1 LADRLQ
7 APDILVFDVRH
18 DLADHHAGRAAYDN
32 GHIPG
37 AIYLNH
43 ERQLS
48 GPKTGT
54 NGRHPLP
61 DRAGFAALMTS
72 LGLTPQK
79 TVIIY
84 DNGGS
89 AFSAH
94 LWWMLRW
101 IGHEK
106 ILVLDGG
113 WSAWQLVGGAVETAP
128 LEASVDAPVPTPEFA
143 SQSAPESAQES
154 AAQPGPESAPA
165 MPAVDAATVLQN
177 ISSPVYT
184 VVDARSAERF
194 RGEAEP
200 IDPVAGRI
208 PGAVNRPNV
217 DNLQA
222 DGRFKSATQLRRE
235 FSDLL
240 GDVPASQV
248 VHQCGSGITACH
260 NLFAMTLA
268 GMPGA
273 ALYPGSWSEWCSD
286 PSRPVARG

>member
-1 LADRLQ
+1 MPELLISAESLAGRVQ

-18 DLADHHAGRAAYDN
+18 DLADHQAGRAAYDK

-37 AIYLNH
+37 AIYLDH

-48 GPKTGT
+48 GQKTGL

-61 DRAGFAALMTS
+61 DRASFAALIRG
-72 LGLTPQK
+72 LGLRPQ
-79 TVIIY
+79 TTAIIY
-84 DNGGS
+84 DNGSS

-113 WSAWQLVGGAVETAP
+113 WLAWQSMGGAVETTPHGIAI
-128 LEASVDAPVPTPEFA
+128 EAPVAIPELA
-143 SQSAPESAQES
+143 W
-154 AAQPGPESAPA
+154 GPES
-165 MPAVDAATVLQN
+165 MPTVDAAAVLQN
-177 ISSPVYT
+177 ISTPVFT
-184 VVDARSAERF
+184 VVDARSGERF

-208 PGAVNRPNV
+208 PGAVNRPNS
-217 DNLQA
+217 DNLQS
-222 DGRFKSATQLRRE
+222 DGRFKTAAQLRRE

-240 GDVPASQV
+240 GDVPADQV
-248 VHQCGSGITACH
+248 VHQCGSGITASH

-268 GMPGA
+268 GMPGS

>member
-1 LADRLQ
+1 MSDLLIDAASLADHLH

-18 DLADHHAGRAAYDN
+18 DLFDHQAGRAAYDS

-37 AIYLNH
+37 AIYLDH

-48 GPKTGT
+48 GPKTGA

-61 DRAGFAALMTS
+61 DRDSFAALMQS
-72 LGLTPQK
+72 QGMTPGA
-79 TVIIY
+79 TAIIY
-84 DNGGS
+84 DNGSS
-89 AFSAH
+89 AFSTH

-113 WSAWQLVGGAVETAP
+113 WPAWQAAGGAIDTTPHGTVP
-128 LEASVDAPVPTPEFA
+128 GSPVPV
-143 SQSAPESAQES
+143 
-154 AAQPGPESAPA
+154 PESAPVPSQT
-165 MPAVDAATVLQN
+165 MPTVDAAAIVRN
-177 ISSPVYT
+177 ISAPVFT
-184 VVDARSAERF
+184 VVDARSGERY

-208 PGAVNRPNV
+208 PGAVNRPNAQ
-217 DNLQA
+217 NLQA
-222 DGRFKSATQLRRE
+222 DGRFKTAPQLRDE
-235 FSDLL
+235 FFELL
-240 GDVPASQV
+240 GDLPAGQV
-248 VHQCGSGITACH
+248 VHQCGSGINACH

-268 GMPGA
+268 GMPGS

-286 PSRPVARG
+286 PTRPVARG